1 MSESPAPGAQA
12 GPPSLA
18 KIFHVFFMIG
28 LTSFGGGLVA
38 YLKDEVVDK
47 QRWLD
52 DEDFLA
58 ALEIGQTLPGLNS
71 TNVAVIVGRKL
82 RGPRGAFMAALGL
95 LLPGV
100 VMLAV
105 LGVLYMRFQHD
116 PQVKAVLAGVAAAA
130 VGLLAQVTLKIG
142 AKQFLYWRDL
152 IFIALTFYLVGIL
165 HVSLLAVLALV
176 APLAVWFYRPHPG
189 AGAKSAPSAK

>member
-71 TNVAVIVGRKL
+71 TNVAVIVGRRL

-105 LGVLYMRFQHD
+105 LGVLYIRFQHD
-116 PQVKAVLAGVAAAA
+116 PQVKAVLAGLSHTR
-130 VGLLAQVTLKIG
+130 G
-142 AKQFLYWRDL
+142 
-152 IFIALTFYLVGIL
+152 
-165 HVSLLAVLALV
+165 LAVHVGGGPAGHCFCADRRNPV
-176 APLAVWFYRPHPG
+176 QAQARRG
-189 AGAKSAPSAK
+189 AERV